1 MQFQEA
7 GVSTYE
13 QISNQLDQAEATM
26 RDAERRLGNF
36 ESLRPILAE
45 LSGHADAADGL
56 VSVDWTAQ
64 GLSGLEINPRAMRLP
79 AAELAEAIKTA
90 VRAAADDLRQKTR
103 AALADAGIG
112 ADSAMSIEEV
122 QAQLARLREQ
132 TIDNANRTLADL
144 DRAMRLRRES
154 GR

>member
-1 MQFQEA
+1 M
-7 GVSTYE
+7 STYE
-13 QISNQLDQAEATM
+13 QISHQLDQAEATM

-36 ESLRPILAE
+36 QALRPILAE
-45 LSGHADAADGL
+45 LVGHADAADGL

-90 VRAAADDLRQKTR
+90 VHAATTDLREKTR
-103 AALADAGIG
+103 SALADAGIG
-112 ADSAMSIEEV
+112 ADSAMSIEEI
-122 QAQLARLREQ
+122 QAQLGRLREQ
-132 TIDNANRTLADL
+132 TIDNARRTVTDL
-144 DRAMRLRRES
+144 DRAMELRRNN